1 LWIFYV
7 LWTKSHC
14 NFFKHTVKICIYF
27 LQYLH
32 NTWKHVQD
40 ILLFS
45 PYVPNCNWISTR
57 CSEKF
62 FFRIS
67 SSSLCLFSYIQYIKF
82 LLYKTSLD
90 LWLYNSIKSFR
101 TYFTCLCVVVYTTQW
116 WPFWE
121 DCSQFVPT
129 SVSDFRKIILSFA
142 PTSQLAINK
151 LQFYC
156 WQ

>member
-1 LWIFYV
+1 MYYELSLIVIF
-7 LWTKSHC
+7 SS
-14 NFFKHTVKICIYF
+14 
-27 LQYLH
+27 
-32 NTWKHVQD
+32 
-40 ILLFS
+40 ILLKFVFTFYNICTTHESTRKTYYFS
-45 PYVPNCNWISTR
+45 PLMYLIVIESLQGVQK
-57 CSEKF
+57 SF
-62 FFRIS
+62 FP